1 MKGTMRIVLLML
13 LFCIQNLSAQAD
25 ALKPEQVFGMYFN
38 TFVKQDER
46 ALQQLNEYLV
56 PFLGAENTYT
66 IDMNKSFNDE
76 VQNLTG
82 SFLAH
87 LPKETAAGC
96 RAEAGE
102 YFSALLNNL
111 RNTGYVVKNTKEVKN
126 EYADNSW
133 VTELSVDLSFPVP
146 TNVSALKLEE
156 AKKMTAEDLKSYLKN
171 KTKAFAKSEKKTTVQ
186 QVFKLYQVKKEGNTY
201 YWNGGPQELV
211 WKLNESYFKTLNH

>member
-1 MKGTMRIVLLML
+1 MKGTMRIVFLML
-13 LFCIQNLSAQAD
+13 LFCIQNLSAQMD
-25 ALKPEQVFGMYFN
+25 ALKPEHVFGMYFN

-76 VQNLTG
+76 VQNLTE

-96 RAEAGE
+96 RPEARE
-102 YFSALLNNL
+102 YFSALLNNVK
-111 RNTGYVVKNTKEVKN
+111 NSGYVVKNIKEVKN

-146 TNVSALKLEE
+146 ANVSALKLEE
-156 AKKMTAEDLKSYLKN
+156 AKKMAAEDLKSYLKN

-186 QVFKLYQVKKEGNTY
+186 QIFKLYQVKKEGNTY

-211 WKLNESYFKTLNH
+211 WKLNESYFKSLNH